1 MSRKQIVL
9 SLLLFFTITLS
20 AQKVIE
26 AKDAI
31 KELDK
36 KDAADGWTKIG
47 GVGLDFALLN
57 LINPR
62 IGAGDNR
69 VGFGGLLNYSA
80 NLKQGKVLW
89 DNKFGLQLGVVKVAS
104 DPAGKSADVLQA
116 TSQWGYQMTENGKW
130 YGAGLF
136 DFQTQF
142 LPTYGKN
149 YLKEDAIKGQ
159 KQALTAKIFAP
170 AIFKFAPGV
179 IYKHSPNLKV
189 MYSPI
194 AVKAVIV
201 ANDAIAKTGNFIPQ
215 EVGATTPK
223 KVDFQM
229 GSEIRA
235 DYGNK
240 FLDGKLVYTT
250 TLDLYSN
257 YLREPQNIDVEW
269 YHSLDFIIYK
279 NIAVNFKTD
288 WFYDHDILVLK
299 GGDAN
304 NKGRSVF
311 FRNALLL
318 KYNKVF

>member
-1 MSRKQIVL
+1 MLRKQIVL
-9 SLLLFFTITLS
+9 SLSLSLFFTISLS
-20 AQKVIE
+20 AQKVLD
-26 AKDAI
+26 AKDAV
-31 KELDK
+31 KEMDK
-36 KDAADGWTKIG
+36 KDATDGWTKIG

-104 DPAGKSADVLQA
+104 DAAGKSADVLQA

-149 YLKEDAIKGQ
+149 YLKKDAIKGQ
-159 KQALTAKIFAP
+159 TQPLTAKLFAP
-170 AIFKFAPGV
+170 AIFKFAPGI
-179 IYKHSPNLKV
+179 IYKPNANFKV
-189 MYSPI
+189 LYSPI
-194 AVKAVIV
+194 AVKAVVV
-201 ANDAIAKTGNFIPQ
+201 ANDEVAKAANFIPLKDGKYQ
-215 EVGATTPK
+215 K
-223 KVDFQM
+223 SDFQM

-240 FLDGKLVYTT
+240 FLDGKLVYTS

-257 YLREPQNIDVEW
+257 YIREPQNIDVEW

-279 NIAVNFKTD
+279 NIGVNFKTD

-304 NKGRSVF
+304 NKGRAVF